1 MIMDVALIDRNV
13 ATVENNVWQEKD
25 RFDFDF
31 PFRCWDSQLTEF
43 VYPNHWHKY
52 YEIITVLEGR
62 AIITIDGDST
72 AIMQNDIVLIDP
84 GQVHAFPQ
92 TGSCT
97 MLRIYHFDGSIFS
110 KDVHLEERLFQRKP
124 CLRKISQDEV
134 LYSHIYKIIDTL
146 FIEYREKKKGFWLAI
161 KSGLCQII
169 LAYLRMGN
177 EENRISPEKLA
188 SLNTEQRL
196 ERVLTLI
203 FKEFDRFNLDLD
215 SAAQE
220 AAMSRFHFAR
230 FFKRQTGQSFH
241 SYLTKVRL
249 VHAKQLLLM
258 GDLSLEVVASKSGF
272 ASLSSFHRN
281 FKADTG
287 STPDYY
293 RKNNKSNK

>member
-1 MIMDVALIDRNV
+1 M
-13 ATVENNVWQEKD
+13 ENNVWQEKD
-25 RFDFDF
+25 RFDSDF
-31 PFRCWDSQLTEF
+31 PFSCWDSLLPEF

-52 YEIITVLEGR
+52 YEIITVLKGNV
-62 AIITIDGDST
+62 IIIIDGDSIAVT
-72 AIMQNDIVLIDP
+72 QDDIVLIDP

-92 TGSCT
+92 TGSGT
-97 MLRIYHFDGSIFS
+97 MLRFYHFDGQIFS
-110 KDVHLEERLFQRKP
+110 KDVRLGERLFQRKP

-134 LYSHIYKIIDTL
+134 LYSHIYKIINTL
-146 FIEYREKKKGFWLAI
+146 FTEYREKKKGFRLAI
-161 KSGLCQII
+161 SSGLCQIV
-169 LAYLRMGN
+169 LAYLRMDS

-203 FKEFDRFNLDLD
+203 FRDFDRLNLDLD

-249 VHAKQLLLM
+249 VNAKQLLLM
-258 GDLSLEVVASKSGF
+258 GDLSLEVVANKSGF

-281 FKADTG
+281 FKANTG
-287 STPDYY
+287 CTPDYY

>member
-1 MIMDVALIDRNV
+1 MG
-13 ATVENNVWQEKD
+13 NNVWQEKD

-31 PFRCWDSQLTEF
+31 PFHCWDSLLSEF

-52 YEIITVLEGR
+52 YEIITVLEGSV
-62 AIITIDGDST
+62 IVTIDEDSIAVT
-72 AIMQNDIVLIDP
+72 QNDIVLIEP
-84 GQVHAFPQ
+84 GQVHAIPQ
-92 TGSCT
+92 AGSDAKLRT
-97 MLRIYHFDGSIFS
+97 YGTRLRIYHFDGQLFS
-110 KDVHLEERLFQRKP
+110 KDVHVGERLFQRKS
-124 CLRKISQDEV
+124 CLRKMSQDEA
-134 LYSHIYKIIDTL
+134 LYSHVHKIIDTL
-146 FIEYREKKKGFWLAI
+146 STEYREKKKGFRLAI
-161 KSGLCQII
+161 TSGLCQIA
-169 LAYLRMGN
+169 LAYLRMDS
-177 EENRISPEKLA
+177 EENRVSLEKQA

-203 FKEFDRFNLDLD
+203 FKDFDRFNLDLD

-249 VHAKQLLLM
+249 LHAKKLLLVS
-258 GDLSLEVVASKSGF
+258 DLSLEVVANKSGF

-287 STPDYY
+287 CTPDYY